1 LFFCAFLELKANE
14 QVIGK
19 RGTDS
24 DGAAADNG
32 IKLKRNLSSDLQKN

>member
-1 LFFCAFLELKANE
+1 MHFELKANE

-24 DGAAADNG
+24 EGAADNG

>member
-1 LFFCAFLELKANE
+1 MHFELKANE

-24 DGAAADNG
+24 EGADNG
-32 IKLKRNLSSDLQKN
+32 IKLKRNLSNDLQKNLMNINN